1 MISEQLGEFYLGRRY
16 DLETARAD
24 PDQPV
29 LYPSKDLVT
38 HAVCIGMTG
47 SGKTG
52 LCIGLIEEAAIDG
65 IPAIIIDPKGDLANL
80 LLTFPQL
87 RAGDFAPWVNPDDAR
102 RKGLSLDDF
111 AKEQSELWTKG
122 LASWHQ
128 DGARIQRLRD
138 SADFTVYTPGSN
150 SGVPVSVLKSFDAP
164 TGPTDPDSY
173 RDRISATATGLLGL
187 IGIDADPVRSREHI
201 LLSTLLD
208 AAWSAGCS
216 LDLPTIIQQVQ
227 SPPIAR
233 IGVMEL
239 ESFYTS
245 NERFTLATRLN
256 SLLASPGFS
265 AWLEGEPLDPATLL
279 YTPQGRPRVAIFS
292 IAHLSDPER
301 MFFVAM
307 LLNQMLAWT
316 RAQSGTTSLRAL
328 LYMDEIAGYC
338 PPVASVPSKAPL
350 LALMKQ
356 ARAFGVGIVLATQN
370 PVDLDYKGLSNAGT
384 WFIGRLQTERDKARV
399 LDGLEGASA
408 AAGANFDRAA
418 IDSALSRLG
427 KRVFLV
433 NNVHDDGPFLM
444 ETRWVLSYLRGP
456 LTRDQIRVLMENRQP
471 PPTGARPTPAPSLAP
486 PPAQRPVADAE
497 SSPQP
502 AQQPLLPP
510 TITQYFIRPSR
521 ARPAG
526 ATLLYRPALL
536 GMAGVVFTDAKAK
549 VDEEHDIVWTTAFS
563 SGPVAI
569 DWREHEESALTTD
582 DLGPSPEPGA
592 TFEPLHPD
600 AAKPKAYDA
609 WRRDFVDTLGRS
621 ATLELLRSPAM
632 KLTSSVGETEP
643 QFRARLHHAVHEQ
656 RDAAADAL
664 RAKYAPRFTTLQD
677 RLRRAQQAVDVQ
689 KAQARDA
696 KVSTAVSFGSAVLGA
711 VLGRKTLSAGNISK
725 AGTAARGV
733 SRTARESADVDRAV
747 ENVDSVRA
755 RITELEQ
762 QFQDDLDTIHAAV
775 DPHTEPLEQLTIRPK
790 KTGIKVR
797 ILTLAWIPH
806 WVEPN
811 GAVTLAR

>member
-1 MISEQLGEFYLGRRY
+1 
-16 DLETARAD
+16 
-24 PDQPV
+24 
-29 LYPSKDLVT
+29 
-38 HAVCIGMTG
+38 
-47 SGKTG
+47 
-52 LCIGLIEEAAIDG
+52 
-65 IPAIIIDPKGDLANL
+65 
-80 LLTFPQL
+80 
-87 RAGDFAPWVNPDDAR
+87 
-102 RKGLSLDDF
+102 
-111 AKEQSELWTKG
+111 
-122 LASWHQ
+122 
-128 DGARIQRLRD
+128 
-138 SADFTVYTPGSN
+138 
-150 SGVPVSVLKSFDAP
+150 
-164 TGPTDPDSY
+164 
-173 RDRISATATGLLGL
+173 
-187 IGIDADPVRSREHI
+187 
-201 LLSTLLD
+201 
-208 AAWSAGCS
+208 
-216 LDLPTIIQQVQ
+216 
-227 SPPIAR
+227 
-233 IGVMEL
+233 
-239 ESFYTS
+239 
-245 NERFTLATRLN
+245 
-256 SLLASPGFS
+256 
-265 AWLEGEPLDPATLL
+265 
-279 YTPQGRPRVAIFS
+279 
-292 IAHLSDPER
+292 
-301 MFFVAM
+301 
-307 LLNQMLAWT
+307 
-316 RAQSGTTSLRAL
+316 
-328 LYMDEIAGYC
+328 MDEIAGYC

-408 AAGANFDRAA
+408 AAGTNFDRAA

-456 LTRDQIRVLMENRQP
+456 LTRDQIRVLMQNHRP
-471 PPTGARPTPAPSLAP
+471 PFTGARPNPEPAPT
-486 PPAQRPVADAE
+486 PAQRPVAVAE
-497 SSPQP
+497 PTPPP

-510 TITQYFIRPSR
+510 TITQYFIAADR
-521 ARPAG
+521 AQPAR
-526 ATLLYRPALL
+526 ATLLYRPVLL

-549 VDEEHDIVWTTAFS
+549 VDEEHDIVWATAFS
-563 SGPVAI
+563 AGPVAI
-569 DWREHEESALTTD
+569 DWREHEELDLTVG
-582 DLGPSPEPGA
+582 DLMDTPEPGA
-592 TFEPLHPD
+592 AFEPLHAD

-609 WRRDFVDTLGRS
+609 WRRDFVDTLSRS

-733 SRTARESADVDRAV
+733 SRTARESADVGRAIESV
-747 ENVDSVRA
+747 EAVRA

-762 QFQDDLDTIHAAV
+762 QFQADLDAIHAAV

-797 ILTLAWIPH
+797 VLTLAWVPH
-806 WVEPN
+806 WAQPN
-811 GAVTLAR
+811 GAVTPAL